1 MFMMNFSLTFHHKYL
16 FTEIEAMIP
25 WERDA
30 YLKLITEYVEAE
42 NERIAAENAKRK

>member
-1 MFMMNFSLTFHHKYL
+1 MFMVNFSLTFHHKYS
-16 FTEIEAMIP
+16 FAEIEGMIP

-42 NERIAAENAKRK
+42 NERIALENSKRK